1 MAGQKNCFRIT
12 FAMMDL
18 HFVKRGGIIFYMKNV
33 VLTFFFAVML
43 CSCREKQAEIVENPL
58 EKPTIVGF
66 SQIGSE
72 SSWRTCNTNS
82 IIRAAESEGFQV
94 VYADAE
100 QKQENQIRAL
110 RSFIVYRVDAILF
123 APIVESGWD
132 GVLSEAKEAG
142 IPVIVVDRKI
152 RTKDKSLVAGFI
164 GENALEEG
172 QKAAEFLLKKY
183 ADMSDGEKRNILEIT
198 GTADSST
205 AKERSRGFRE
215 MLSEHGNGQFSVI
228 FCESGDF
235 LRSRGNEIISQIIA
249 YNGGE
254 LKIGTKKID
263 IIFSHNDAMT
273 LGILDALDKGGIAPG
288 SDVTIVSVD
297 GEQSAINEL
306 KRGRLNCVVECNPRT
321 GEQLMKLVKTV
332 LSGGEIPAESYVD
345 EDLFCEFDNLTL
357 LEGRGY

>member
-1 MAGQKNCFRIT
+1 M
-12 FAMMDL
+12 
-18 HFVKRGGIIFYMKNV
+18 
-33 VLTFFFAVML
+33 
-43 CSCREKQAEIVENPL
+43 
-58 EKPTIVGF
+58 
-66 SQIGSE
+66 
-72 SSWRTCNTNS
+72 
-82 IIRAAESEGFQV
+82 
-94 VYADAE
+94 
-100 QKQENQIRAL
+100 
-110 RSFIVYRVDAILF
+110 
-123 APIVESGWD
+123 
-132 GVLSEAKEAG
+132 
-142 IPVIVVDRKI
+142 
-152 RTKDKSLVAGFI
+152 
-164 GENALEEG
+164 
-172 QKAAEFLLKKY
+172 
-183 ADMSDGEKRNILEIT
+183 
-198 GTADSST
+198 
-205 AKERSRGFRE
+205 
-215 MLSEHGNGQFSVI
+215 I

-357 LEGRGY
+357 LEPRGY